1 MKYEESVKKILVVII
16 MIVAFAIGT
25 TLVVSLFMK
34 DSGGPSTQ
42 QADDNRIVEKNKVS
56 DSRLP
61 EKFPTNLPTEPNAV
75 VTQNYNAVADDG
87 RFQAT
92 RTYETTKT
100 LPENLTI
107 YRQYLNSNGWD
118 IESTVDQ
125 PTYKKISGKKGIQKL
140 QVSIS
145 ENETTKVKTVSIS
158 LTELP

>member
-1 MKYEESVKKILVVII
+1 MNYEDSVKKILVVII

-25 TLVVSLFMK
+25 TLVVSLFMN
-34 DSGGPSTQ
+34 DSDAPSAQ
-42 QADDNRIVEKNKVS
+42 QTDDNRIVEKSDVS
-56 DSRLP
+56 DNRLP
-61 EKFPTNLPTEPNAV
+61 DKFPTNLPTEPNAV
-75 VTQNYNAVADDG
+75 VTQNYNATAQDG

-92 RTYETTKT
+92 RAYETTKT
-100 LPENLTI
+100 LSENLTI

-125 PTYKKISGKKGIQKL
+125 PIYKKITGSKGIQKL
-140 QVSIS
+140 QISIS